1 MADIKIQLYKK
12 TGSNFDS
19 ILLQNADWYGI
30 PNKPTTYTP
39 TAHTHT
45 ISNITN
51 LQPTLN
57 SKQATLVSGTNIK
70 TINGNSL
77 LGSGNITIS
86 GGSGGTGGGDAY
98 LANTQTFTGVNT
110 FTQNVNLNASMSST
124 TDPALTF
131 NIGQNGIA
139 RIRVSPEGNPEQ
151 STTTFSL
158 QPTYLGGEE
167 TLLHTGN
174 VKTINNQSILGSGNI
189 NISGSA
195 NGTWELLRTRGAT
208 SNLTSVNSGDSV
220 GSVSLT
226 KTLTTGNVLAI
237 EVNTQSSYTFKPKII
252 IVNLNTLSSSP
263 NSTSEYN
270 LYDFSSFNGTNIR
283 HNSFAISGSGL
294 YLYFGSKKY
303 IQGAFSGSN
312 IEWNTGNYTLY
323 VGRVWRLKE

>member
-51 LQPTLN
+51 LQTTLN

-70 TINGNSL
+70 TINNQSI
-77 LGSGNITIS
+77 LGSGNIAIS
-86 GGSGGTGGGDAY
+86 GGSGGGGDAY

-110 FTQNVNLNASMSST
+110 FTQNVNLNRNMSSWS
-124 TDPALTF
+124 DPALTF
-131 NIGQNGIA
+131 NIGQAGAA
-139 RIRVSPEGNPEQ
+139 RIRVVPGGNPEQ
-151 STTTFSL
+151 SSTTFKLS
-158 QPTYLGGEE
+158 PTFSGGEE

-174 VKTINNQSILGSGNI
+174 VKTINGNSLFGSGNI
-189 NISGSA
+189 AIGDSG
-195 NGTWELLRTRGAT
+195 GGDGYWELLRTRGAT
-208 SNLTSVNSGDSV
+208 SNLTDVKSGDSV

-226 KTLTTGNVLAI
+226 KGLTTGNILAI

-252 IVNLNTLSSSP
+252 IVNLNTSSSSP
-263 NSTSEYN
+263 NSTGEYN

-283 HNSFAISGSGL
+283 HNSFAISGVGL
-294 YLYFGSKKY
+294 SLYFGSKKY

-312 IEWNTGNYTLY
+312 IAWNTGNYTLY